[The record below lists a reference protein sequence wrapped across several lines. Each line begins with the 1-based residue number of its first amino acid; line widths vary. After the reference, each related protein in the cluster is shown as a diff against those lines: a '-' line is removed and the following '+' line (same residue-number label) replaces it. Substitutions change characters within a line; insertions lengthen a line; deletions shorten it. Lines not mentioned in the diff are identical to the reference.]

1 MTSHDHTQQQRR
13 RSVGTR
19 TFSPAQAV
27 AGILGLVLLIV
38 GGVAMARVGFDSL
51 TGETATVLGLDHTL
65 LLAIIHIVAGLLF
78 LGAASRV
85 FGSRS
90 QLIGL
95 GVALVAFGA
104 VVLIE
109 PSPFIDYLGEG
120 RPVGAAHLILG
131 AISLITGITADTVVT
146 TESVVTDE
154 EYVDERHLD

>member
-1 MTSHDHTQQQRR
+1 MTSHDHTKQQRR
-13 RSVGTR
+13 RAVGTR

-27 AGILGLVLLIV
+27 AGLIGLVLLIV

-51 TGETATVLGLDHTL
+51 TGDTATVLGLDHTL
-65 LLAIIHIVAGLLF
+65 LLAIIHVVAGLLF
-78 LGAASRV
+78 LGAASSV

-120 RPVGAAHLILG
+120 RPVGAAHLVLG
-131 AISLITGITADTVVT
+131 AISVITGITAGTVT

-154 EYVDERHLD
+154 EYVDERHQH

>member
-1 MTSHDHTQQQRR
+1 MTSHDHTKQQRR
-13 RSVGTR
+13 RAVGTR

-27 AGILGLVLLIV
+27 AGLIGLVLLIV

-51 TGETATVLGLDHTL
+51 TGDTATVLGLDHTL
-65 LLAIIHIVAGLLF
+65 LLAIIHVVAGLLF
-78 LGAASRV
+78 LGAASSV

-120 RPVGAAHLILG
+120 RPVGAAHLVLG
-131 AISLITGITADTVVT
+131 AISVITGITAGTVT
-146 TESVVTDE
+146 TESVITDE
-154 EYVDERHLD
+154 EYVDERHQH